1 MTAADNPPLPE
12 NAAAQWRPARKR
24 SIRIVATVA
33 LSLAGVLFVLA
44 AWDLPPFAG
53 GYQQTDNAYVRGR
66 VTVIAPQVSGY
77 VMRVLVH
84 DYDVVQPGQLLVWID
99 DRIYRSRVEQA
110 RANLSAAEAALANS
124 TQARASR
131 SAGLEGQVAGVEGAR
146 AQLAKARADM
156 VRANDL
162 ARDGAISMRERDQ
175 TLAALAQAQ
184 AQLRQAQAG
193 SEISRQD
200 IRTVEVGRGALE
212 AQVAAAR
219 AQLHAAE
226 IDLEHT
232 VIRAPE
238 GGVLGEVGIR
248 VGAYVTN
255 GSQLLAIVPPD
266 RWVIA
271 NFKETQTGR
280 LRPGQPASMTVDALN
295 GARLEGHIE
304 RLSPAAGSE
313 FAVLKP
319 DNATGNF
326 VKIPQ
331 RIGVRIAVDPGATE
345 ARSLRPGMSVEV
357 RIDTSVRS

>member
-1 MTAADNPPLPE
+1 MTAADNAPPLE
-12 NAAAQWRPARKR
+12 QEATQWRPARKR
-24 SIRIVATVA
+24 PIRIAATVA
-33 LSLAGVLFVLA
+33 LSLAGALLVLA
-44 AWDLPPFAG
+44 TWGLPPFAG
-53 GYQQTDNAYVRGR
+53 GYQRTDNAYVRGR
-66 VTVIAPQVSGY
+66 ITVIAPQVSGY
-77 VMRVLVH
+77 VMQVLVH
-84 DYDVVQPGQLLVWID
+84 DYDVVKPGQILVRID
-99 DRIYRSRVEQA
+99 DRVYRARVEQA
-110 RANLSAAEAALANS
+110 RANLSAAEAALANA

-131 SAGLEGQVAGVEGAR
+131 SAGLQGQIAGVEGAR
-146 AQLAKARADM
+146 AQLARARADM
-156 VRANDL
+156 ARAQDL
-162 ARDGAISMRERDQ
+162 ARDGSISMRERDQ
-175 TLAALAQAQ
+175 AMAALALAQ

-193 SEISRQD
+193 SEIGRQD
-200 IRTVEVGRGALE
+200 IRTVEVGRGGLE
-212 AQVAAAR
+212 AQVEAAR

-248 VGAYVTN
+248 VGTYVTN

-280 LRPGQPASMTVDALN
+280 IRSGQAASITVDALD
-295 GARLEGHIE
+295 GARLTGRVE
-304 RLSPAAGSE
+304 RVSPAAGSE

-331 RIGVRIAVDPGATE
+331 RIGVRIALDPGAAE
-345 ARSLRPGMSVEV
+345 AKRLRPGMSVEV
-357 RIDTSVRS
+357 RVDTSVRP

>member
-1 MTAADNPPLPE
+1 MTAAETAPPPE
-12 NAAAQWRPARKR
+12 KAAQWRPVSKR
-24 SIRIVATVA
+24 PIRIVATVA
-33 LSLAGVLFVLA
+33 LSLAGILLVLA
-44 AWDLPPFAG
+44 AWDLPPFSG
-53 GYQQTDNAYVRGR
+53 GYQRTDNAYVRGR
-66 VTVIAPQVSGY
+66 VTIIAPQVSGY
-77 VMRVLVH
+77 VMQVLVH
-84 DYDVVQPGQLLVWID
+84 DYDVVRPGQLLVTID
-99 DRIYRSRVEQA
+99 DSLYRSRVEQA
-110 RANLSAAEAALANS
+110 RANLSAAVAALANS

-146 AQLAKARADM
+146 AQLARARADM
-156 VRANDL
+156 ARANDL

-193 SEISRQD
+193 SEIGRQD

-295 GARLEGHIE
+295 GARLNGRIE

-331 RIGVRIAVDPGATE
+331 RIGVRIAVDPGAVE
-345 ARSLRPGMSVEV
+345 ARNLRPGMSVEV

>member
-1 MTAADNPPLPE
+1 MTAADNAPPPE

-24 SIRIVATVA
+24 SIRIAATVT
-33 LSLAGVLFVLA
+33 LSLVSVLLVLA

-84 DYDVVQPGQLLVWID
+84 DYDVVRPGQPLVRID

-110 RANLSAAEAALANS
+110 RANLSAAKAALANS

-156 VRANDL
+156 ARANDL

-175 TLAALAQAQ
+175 TLGALAQAQ

-193 SEISRQD
+193 SEIGRQD

-295 GARLEGHIE
+295 GARLKGRIE

-357 RIDTSVRS
+357 QIDTSVRS

>member
-1 MTAADNPPLPE
+1 MTAADNAPPPK
-12 NAAAQWRPARKR
+12 NAAAQWHPAAKRP
-24 SIRIVATVA
+24 IRITATVA
-33 LSLAGVLFVLA
+33 LSLVGVLLVLA

-84 DYDVVQPGQLLVWID
+84 DYDVVKPGQLLVRID

-110 RANLSAAEAALANS
+110 RANLSAAEAALANA

-156 VRANDL
+156 ARANDL

-193 SEISRQD
+193 SEIGRQD

-295 GARLEGHIE
+295 GARLKGRIE

-345 ARSLRPGMSVEV
+345 ARNLRPGMSVEV

>member
-1 MTAADNPPLPE
+1 MTADDNAPPPE
-12 NAAAQWRPARKR
+12 NDAAQWHSARKR
-24 SIRIVATVA
+24 LIRTVATVA
-33 LSLAGVLFVLA
+33 LSLAAVLLLLA

-53 GYQQTDNAYVRGR
+53 GYERTDNAYVRGR

-77 VMRVLVH
+77 VRQVLVR
-84 DYDVVQPGQLLVWID
+84 DYEAVKPGQILVRID
-99 DRIYRSRVEQA
+99 DRVYRARVEQA
-110 RANLSAAEAALANS
+110 RANLSAAQAALANS

-131 SAGLEGQVAGVEGAR
+131 SAGLQGQVAGVEGAR
-146 AQLAKARADM
+146 AQLAKAQADM
-156 VRANDL
+156 ARARDL
-162 ARDGAISMRERDQ
+162 ARDGSISMRERDQ
-175 TLAALAQAQ
+175 TLAALALAQ

-193 SEISRQD
+193 SEIGRQD

-238 GGVLGEVGIR
+238 GGILGEVGIR
-248 VGAYVTN
+248 VGTYVTN
-255 GSQLLAIVPPD
+255 GTQLLAIVPPD
-266 RWVIA
+266 RWIIA

-280 LRPGQPASMTVDALN
+280 IRPGQPVSLTVDALD
-295 GARLEGHIE
+295 GARLEGRVE

-331 RIGVRIAVDPGATE
+331 RIGVRIAVDPGTAD
-345 ARSLRPGMSVEV
+345 AKRLRPGMSVEV
-357 RIDTSVRS
+357 RVDTSARP

>member
-1 MTAADNPPLPE
+1 MTPADNAPPPE
-12 NAAAQWRPARKR
+12 NAAAQWRPAAKR
-24 SIRIVATVA
+24 PIRIAATVT
-33 LSLAGVLFVLA
+33 LSLVSVLLVLA

-84 DYDVVQPGQLLVWID
+84 DYDVVKPGQLLVRID
-99 DRIYRSRVEQA
+99 DRIYRSRVAQA

-156 VRANDL
+156 ARANDL

-193 SEISRQD
+193 SEIGRQD

-295 GARLEGHIE
+295 GARLKGRIE

-331 RIGVRIAVDPGATE
+331 RIGVRIAVDPGTAE
-345 ARSLRPGMSVEV
+345 ARNLRPGMSVEV

>member
-1 MTAADNPPLPE
+1 MIAADTAPPLE
-12 NAAAQWRPARKR
+12 KEAAQWRPAPKR
-24 SIRIVATVA
+24 PIRIVATVA
-33 LSLAGVLFVLA
+33 LSLVGVLLVLS

-53 GYQQTDNAYVRGR
+53 GYQSTDNAYVRGR

-77 VMRVLVH
+77 VMQVLVR
-84 DYDVVQPGQLLVWID
+84 DYAIVKPGQVLVRID
-99 DRIYRSRVEQA
+99 DRVYRARVEQA
-110 RANLSAAEAALANS
+110 RANLSAAEAALANA

-131 SAGLEGQVAGVEGAR
+131 SAGLQGQVAGVESAQ
-146 AQLAKARADM
+146 AQLARARADM
-156 VRANDL
+156 ARAQDL
-162 ARDGAISMRERDQ
+162 ARDGSISMRERDQ
-175 TLAALAQAQ
+175 TLAALALAQ

-193 SEISRQD
+193 SEIGRQD
-200 IRTVEVGRGALE
+200 IRTVEVGRGGLE
-212 AQVAAAR
+212 AQVEAAR
-219 AQLHAAE
+219 AQVHAAE

-248 VGAYVTN
+248 VGSYVTN

-271 NFKETQTGR
+271 NFKETQTGQI
-280 LRPGQPASMTVDALN
+280 RPDQPASLTVDALN
-295 GARLEGHIE
+295 GARLTGRVE

-331 RIGVRIAVDPGATE
+331 RIGVRIAVDPGAAE
-345 ARSLRPGMSVEV
+345 AKRLRPGMSVEV
-357 RIDTSVRS
+357 RVDTSARP

>member
-1 MTAADNPPLPE
+1 MTVADTAPPQE
-12 NAAAQWRPARKR
+12 NEAAQWRAPRKR
-24 SIRIVATVA
+24 PIVVIATVA
-33 LSLAGVLFVLA
+33 LSLIAVLLVLA

-53 GYQQTDNAYVRGR
+53 RNERTDNAYVRGR

-77 VMRVLVH
+77 VRQVLVR
-84 DYDVVQPGQLLVWID
+84 DYDVVKPGQILVRID
-99 DRIYRSRVEQA
+99 DRIYRARVEQA
-110 RANLSAAEAALANS
+110 RANLSAAQASLANS

-131 SAGLEGQVAGVEGAR
+131 SAGLQGQVAGVDGAQ
-146 AQLAKARADM
+146 AQLARARADM
-156 VRANDL
+156 ARANDL
-162 ARDGAISMRERDQ
+162 ARDGSISMRERDQ
-175 TLAALAQAQ
+175 TVAALAQAQ

-193 SEISRQD
+193 SEIGRQD
-200 IRTVEVGRGALE
+200 IRTVAVGRGALE

-248 VGAYVTN
+248 VGSYVTN

-271 NFKETQTGR
+271 HYKETQTGWI
-280 LRPGQPASMTVDALN
+280 RPGQPASIAVDALD
-295 GARLEGHIE
+295 GARLKGRVE

-331 RIGVRIAVDPGATE
+331 RIGVRIAVDPGA
-345 ARSLRPGMSVEV
+345 ADAKRLRPGMSVEV
-357 RIDTSVRS
+357 RIDTSVRP

>member
-1 MTAADNPPLPE
+1 MTAADTVPPPANE
-12 NAAAQWRPARKR
+12 AGQWHPAHRHPL
-24 SIRIVATVA
+24 RIVATVA
-33 LSLAGVLFVLA
+33 LSLAGVFLVLA
-44 AWDLPPFAG
+44 AWGLPPVAG
-53 GYQQTDNAYVRGR
+53 GYQRTDNAYVRGR
-66 VTVIAPQVSGY
+66 VTIIAPQVSGY
-77 VMRVLVH
+77 VLQVPVH
-84 DYDVVQPGQLLVWID
+84 DYDVVRQGQLLVRID
-99 DRIYRSRVEQA
+99 DRVYRTRVEQA
-110 RANLSAAEAALANS
+110 RANLAAAEAALVNS
-124 TQARASR
+124 AQARASR

-146 AQLAKARADM
+146 AQLARARADM
-156 VRANDL
+156 ARAGDL
-162 ARDGAISMRERDQ
+162 ARDGSISLRERDQ
-175 TLAALAQAQ
+175 TLAALATAQ
-184 AQLRQAQAG
+184 AQLRQAVAG
-193 SEISRQD
+193 SEIGRQD

-266 RWVIA
+266 RWIIA
-271 NFKETQTGR
+271 NFKEAQTGR
-280 LRPGQPASMTVDALN
+280 IRPGQPASLTVDALN
-295 GARLEGHIE
+295 GARLTGRVE
-304 RLSPAAGSE
+304 RVSPAAGSE

-331 RIGVRIAVDPGATE
+331 RIGVRIAVDAGAAHAET
-345 ARSLRPGMSVEV
+345 LRPGMSVEV
-357 RIDTSVRS
+357 GVDTSVRP